1 MEIFG
6 IGPLE
11 FLLIVLIML
20 LLLGPK
26 EMVLTARKVGKFIR
40 QLVKSPIWGE
50 VMETSREI
58 RELPTKLV
66 EDTGLEEDFAQIK
79 KDTSTAL
86 QDVKVEVGKA
96 DLEKTQPDFQSP
108 VPFQPPL
115 PGKNGNGS
123 RIDGAIVIEPAE
135 TTPSLLPAPLSTPI
149 PQDPSTPQYPAS
161 QNPSQPAPADDGAA
175 RIVIE

>member
-26 EMVLTARKVGKFIR
+26 EMVQTARKVGKFIR

-58 RELPTKLV
+58 RQLPNKLV
-66 EDTGLEEDFAQIK
+66 QESGLEEDFAKIQ
-79 KDTSTAL
+79 KDTTTAL
-86 QDVKVEVGKA
+86 QDVHVDVGKG
-96 DLEKTQPDFQSP
+96 DLDTTQPAFQPP
-108 VPFQPPL
+108 VPFQASV

-123 RIDGAIVIEPAE
+123 RVEGEIVIEPAE
-135 TTPSLLPAPLSTPI
+135 STSNQPPAALPSPGTNLPPTLQSPTAE
-149 PQDPSTPQYPAS
+149 
-161 QNPSQPAPADDGAA
+161 ADDGAS

>member
-1 MEIFG
+1 MELFG
-6 IGPLE
+6 VGPLE

-26 EMVLTARKVGKFIR
+26 EMVLTARKIGKFIR

-66 EDTGLEEDFAQIK
+66 SDTGLEEDFAQIK
-79 KDTSTAL
+79 RDTSTAL
-86 QDVKVEVGKA
+86 NEVKVEVGKA
-96 DLEKTQPDFQSP
+96 DLDTTQPAFQAP
-108 VPFQPPL
+108 VPFQPPVS
-115 PGKNGNGS
+115 GKNGNGS
-123 RIDGAIVIEPAE
+123 QTEGKIVIEPAE
-135 TTPSLLPAPLSTPI
+135 TISNQPPI
-149 PQDPSTPQYPAS
+149 PPSIPTEPSPTAMQS
-161 QNPSQPAPADDGAA
+161 PSQAPTPDDGAA